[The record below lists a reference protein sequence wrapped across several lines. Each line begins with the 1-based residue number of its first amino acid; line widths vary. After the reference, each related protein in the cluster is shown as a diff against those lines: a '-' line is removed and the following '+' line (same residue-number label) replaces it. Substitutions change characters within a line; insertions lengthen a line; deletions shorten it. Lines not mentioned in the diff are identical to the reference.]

1 MAATDGV
8 FDFCEARR
16 AFNEVIHNVVN
27 ENTLDTYKN
36 FVDNYN
42 ASESEKRVTID
53 QSFRDVLR
61 ELTSADRGC
70 NVYKNFICL
79 TIEAVTSEL
88 CTPTVPFM
96 CLTDI
101 FDVIPID
108 QCEDMFGLVEDKV
121 SVWKSQVFYDTG
133 KNFLLR
139 MCNDLL
145 RRLSKSQN
153 TVFCGRI
160 QLFLSRLFPLAE
172 KSALN
177 LMSQFNLENITLYS
191 QIKPE
196 PNTEENGKTDDKME
210 TGDGEIEDNKTDT
223 PIDYN
228 LYRKF
233 WSLQDFFR
241 KPGQC
246 YEKKFWVN
254 FVANSD
260 AVLEAFNSSKLD
272 DLKAS
277 KKKIDQRR
285 QQEPDAF
292 FAKYLTSE
300 KLLNLQLNDS
310 NFRRYVLV
318 QFLIIFQYLN
328 APVKFKNQA
337 SVLSDDQ
344 SNWIKSSTEKIYQLI
359 KETPPDGEKF
369 AKTVEHILGREEF
382 WNKWKNDA
390 CPDFERK
397 VSEDTKKPQRR
408 AKRRRI
414 GDDLQASGG
423 KVIKMGH
430 PELTRLWNL
439 NPNNMDACKAEER
452 MFLPTLEDFFQ
463 DAIEQN
469 DPDAQVEEE
478 YKLTND
484 QTFQWKALRL
494 LARRSP
500 QFFTNSTTPAQE
512 LKSYLN
518 SMLSKLA
525 KQMPSQ
531 QGEEMKTDVEDEE
544 GIKETQDDEDIK
556 QSDQGKEED
565 TENKEIVLS
574 KKVIRDISEKIGK
587 DWKKLAV
594 ELSFEED
601 EISYFMSEEQPEVEK
616 AVKILTIWIE
626 NEPEKA
632 TASAL
637 SVALKE
643 VGLSDV
649 ADTLSPPV

>member
-1 MAATDGV
+1 MNDNLLSN
-8 FDFCEARR
+8 RI
-16 AFNEVIHNVVN
+16 IHRVAD
-27 ENTLDTYKN
+27 ENSLECYKEFIDN
-36 FVDNYN
+36 FP
-42 ASESEKRVTID
+42 ASDSEKRVTID

-61 ELTSADRGC
+61 DLTSANSGC
-70 NVYKNFICL
+70 EVYRKFICL
-79 TIEAVTSEL
+79 TIDAVTSDL
-88 CTPTVPFM
+88 CTPVIPFM

-121 SVWKSQVFYDTG
+121 HVWKSQIFYDTG

-177 LMSQFNLENITLYS
+177 LMSQFNLENVTLYN
-191 QIKPE
+191 QAKPE
-196 PNTEENGKTDDKME
+196 HEAAKDGEKKSEQSME
-210 TGDGEIEDNKTDT
+210 TEDGEMEEQKTEV

-233 WSLQDFFR
+233 WSLQDYFR

-246 YEKKFWVN
+246 YEKKLWTTFMS
-254 FVANSD
+254 NSD
-260 AVLEAFNSSKLD
+260 AVFEAFASSKLD
-272 DLKAS
+272 DMKSS
-277 KKKIDQRR
+277 KKKVDQRR
-285 QQEPDAF
+285 NLEPDAF

-310 NFRRYVLV
+310 NFRRYVLM
-318 QFLIIFQYLN
+318 QFLIIFQYLGT
-328 APVKFKNQA
+328 PVKFKGQA
-337 SVLSDDQ
+337 HTLSDEQ

-369 AKTVEHILGREEF
+369 AKTVEHILEREEH
-382 WNKWKNDA
+382 WNRWKNDG

-397 VSEDTKKPQRR
+397 PADDTKKQQRR

-439 NPNNMDACKAEER
+439 NPNNMDACKSDDR
-452 MFLPTLEDFFQ
+452 IFLPTLEEFFQ
-463 DAIEQN
+463 EAIEQN
-469 DPDAQVEEE
+469 DPEAQIEEE

-500 QFFTNSTTPAQE
+500 QFFTNSATPAQD

-518 SMLSKLA
+518 GMLSKIA
-525 KQMPSQ
+525 KQLPNQ

-544 GIKETQDDEDIK
+544 GIKETQDDEDMK
-556 QSDQGKEED
+556 NTEQGKEEI
-565 TENKEIVLS
+565 ESKEIVLN
-574 KKVIRDISEKIGK
+574 KHIIRCVAEKIGK
-587 DWKKLAV
+587 DWKKVAV
-594 ELSFEED
+594 ELSFPED
-601 EISYFMSEEQPEVEK
+601 DIAYFESEDLTDPDRG
-616 AVKILTIWIE
+616 AKILTIWME
-626 NEPEKA
+626 EDPDRH
-632 TASAL
+632 TAAAL
-637 SVALKE
+637 RVALTE
-643 VGLSDV
+643 VGLQHV
-649 ADTLSPPV
+649 ADSLNGPS